1 MTLYL
6 LDTDIVSDLLRNPQG
21 RVHAH
26 IARVG
31 EGALAL
37 SIPLTDDEIGE
48 LNPLGVNCLRNSP
61 GAGVTVWGARTRN
74 GEDFWQ
80 SSLQLPAKYI
90 SGTAGAGD
98 AFCAGVLLGLHEGWP
113 LPKSLLTGVCI
124 ASASLSDPTCTRG
137 VKSLDA
143 SMALA
148 KKFKLRRPI
157 HVED

>member
-1 MTLYL
+1 M
-6 LDTDIVSDLLRNPQG
+6 
-21 RVHAH
+21 
-26 IARVG
+26 
-31 EGALAL
+31 
-37 SIPLTDDEIGE
+37 
-48 LNPLGVNCLRNSP
+48 
-61 GAGVTVWGARTRN
+61 
-74 GEDFWQ
+74 
-80 SSLQLPAKYI
+80 YI

-98 AFCAGVLLGLHEGWP
+98 AFCAGVLLGLHEDWP

-137 VKSLDA
+137 VKSLGA